1 MILRAVF
8 VLVRI
13 LILTIMDG
21 ADGKGVIGREGFT
34 VAFLL
39 NLLVERAMIVGRI
52 LNTGLIKARITE
64 GPLCGRSA
72 VMLLQYTMLY
82 LGLRP
87 PSHAG
92 NARPRARMTRV

>member
-1 MILRAVF
+1 MGLPSRF
-8 VLVRI
+8 
-13 LILTIMDG
+13 
-21 ADGKGVIGREGFT
+21 IGRLPRMIAAVSGGAERFT

-39 NLLVERAMIVGRI
+39 NLLIERAMIVGRI

-72 VMLLQYTMLY
+72 IVLFQYTMPY